1 MMKNNSSP
9 RTLKK
14 AITWLAMASMT
25 LVLTPTAVA
34 AKENNKAAAT
44 AAKPDGATARAQ
56 IDISKIRWPLPPA
69 VPRIQM
75 LSEFFGEKPAAHA
88 QQPEKT
94 KKPSWKERMAGLQT
108 QQHKTTGESERG
120 NQLLKPYGVVADS
133 KGRIYTADA
142 AARSVFIF
150 DQNGNSLFLYQNG
163 GLFRF
168 KNIIGLA
175 IDDSDRLFVT
185 DADLRQVTA
194 INPDGEPEAVFG
206 SQQLARPAGAAV
218 DSKNRLLYVADPDNN
233 RIAVFD
239 ADSFIFLRFIGTAP
253 KTKGDHDPGTLSKPT
268 NVAVGTNGKLYVTDT
283 LNSRVQIFDA
293 GGKFIGMFG
302 RLGVGPGTLLRP
314 KGIGIDC
321 DGHIW
326 VADAGQNRVQIFDE
340 DGHLLGYFGQLGNLP
355 GQFLLPAGLFI
366 DKSNRVIISDQWNG
380 RVQIFRYIPESE
392 ASAMK
397 AAPGNTTGSEQTVKK
412 TGN

>member
-1 MMKNNSSP
+1 MMKINSSP
-9 RTLKK
+9 RMLKK
-14 AITWLAMASMT
+14 TITWLAMASMT
-25 LVLTPTAVA
+25 LVLAPTAVGGN
-34 AKENNKAAAT
+34 ENNKAAVT
-44 AAKPDGATARAQ
+44 AAKPNGATARAQ
-56 IDISKIRWPLPPA
+56 IDISKIQWPLPPN

-75 LSEFFGEKPAAHA
+75 LSEFFGEKPAAHG
-88 QQPEKT
+88 QESEQT
-94 KKPSWKERMAGLQT
+94 KPNWKERMAGLQARP
-108 QQHKTTGESERG
+108 HKIAGESKRG

-133 KGRIYTADA
+133 KGRVYAADA

-150 DQNGNSLFLYQNG
+150 DQNGNSLSSYENG
-163 GLFRF
+163 SLFRF

-175 IDDSDRLFVT
+175 IDDGDRLFVT

-194 INPDGEPEAVFG
+194 INSDGKPEAVFG
-206 SQQLARPAGAAV
+206 SQQLARPSGAAV
-218 DSKNRLLYVADPDNN
+218 DNKNRFLYVADPDEN

-239 ADSFIFLRFIGTAP
+239 ADSFVFLRFIGTAP
-253 KTKGDHDPGTLSKPT
+253 KAKGDHDPGTLSKPT

-302 RLGVGPGTLLRP
+302 RLGVEPGTLLRP

-326 VADAGQNRVQIFDE
+326 VVDAGQNRVQIFDE
-340 DGHLLGYFGQLGNLP
+340 DGHLLGYFGQPGNLP

-366 DKSNRVIISDQWNG
+366 DKSNRVIISDQWSG
-380 RVQIFRYIPESE
+380 RVQIFRYIPESK
-392 ASAMK
+392 ASTMK
-397 AAPGNTTGSEQTVKK
+397 AAPGNTTGSERTVKNA
-412 TGN
+412 GN